1 MAVHEAGHAVAHL
14 YYEIGTPERITIAS
28 PEGGIVT
35 WRIDELHDQTEEKL
49 LAVLVATLAGRAAE
63 KEILG
68 SVGASLGGSRAS
80 DLAIATDLAFQME
93 ASMGFSREWPLLY
106 RQTDERTLLL
116 ALDAALTKSVYA
128 RLTVSHRKALD
139 LARQQQE
146 AIEFLAKQ
154 LLMHGNLEG
163 ATLAELVEKTRER
176 MVE

>member
-14 YYEIGTPERITIAS
+14 YYELGTPERITIAS
-28 PEGGIVT
+28 PDGGFIT
-35 WRIDELHDQTEEKL
+35 WRVDELQDQTEEVL

-93 ASMGFSREWPLLY
+93 ATMGFSREWPLLY
-106 RQTDERTLLL
+106 RGADERTLLL
-116 ALDAALTKSVYA
+116 ALDAALAKSVYA
-128 RLTVSHRKALD
+128 RLTVTHRKALD
-139 LARQQQE
+139 LAHQQQE

-154 LLMHGNLEG
+154 LLMHGTLEG
-163 ATLAELVEKTRER
+163 ATLAELVEKTREH